1 MLEVIRNSYILTYF
15 GVFSTLIFVC
25 LLLLR
30 LFNLLR
36 IHLPN
41 CTWNLRSCTQWAI
54 ITAGSSVIGK
64 GYAHQPA
71 NFGLDIVII
80 SKELED
86 LKDTVEEI
94 KSKYGVRCCYT
105 HVDFTEENVFEF
117 LNNSLYGVE
126 IDILVNCADIEGEI
140 PSQFLQ
146 ESDESVYR
154 SIDLRV
160 RAVTHMT
167 RLTVPFMLARQKG
180 IIINIASIFSA
191 HPCPFLNVYSS
202 CNAFSDR
209 LFRSLSYEYKSQNV
223 NFQSVIP
230 LNVCNKM
237 EEKIVQD
244 LPVLKFFILDRD
256 RLVKNVLSTIGLT
269 DYTTGYWLSDV
280 LWHFYLIILFKWY
293 LFKSESKLQ
302 DNKYR

>member
-1 MLEVIRNSYILTYF
+1 MLEVIQDSSNLLYF
-15 GVFSTLIFVC
+15 GVFSTLIFIC

-41 CTWNLRSCTQWAI
+41 CTRNLRSCTQWAI
-54 ITAGSSVIGK
+54 ITGGSSVIGK
-64 GYAHQPA
+64 GYAHQLA

-80 SKELED
+80 SKELEE
-86 LKDTVEEI
+86 LKATVEEI

-117 LNNSLYGVE
+117 LNNSLYGIE
-126 IDILVNCADIEGEI
+126 IGILVNCADIEGEI
-140 PSQFLQ
+140 PCQFLQ

-202 CNAFSDR
+202 CNALSDR

-256 RLVKNVLSTIGLT
+256 RLVKNAVSTIGLT

-280 LWHFYLIILFKWY
+280 LWQFYLIILFKWY